1 MVNLATIDMFI
12 NELCSRYA
20 NMVRQLLIETINP
33 INSNK
38 EGIYINDDDNGGG
51 AGGEETRNNINGK
64 ICKIIYIVSME
75 RS

>member
-51 AGGEETRNNINGK
+51 EETRNNINGK

>member
-1 MVNLATIDMFI
+1 MFI

-51 AGGEETRNNINGK
+51 EETRNNINGK

>member
-1 MVNLATIDMFI
+1 MTKSFFFNKKNVGNLATIDMFI

-51 AGGEETRNNINGK
+51 AGGGNEK
-64 ICKIIYIVSME
+64 
-75 RS
+75 